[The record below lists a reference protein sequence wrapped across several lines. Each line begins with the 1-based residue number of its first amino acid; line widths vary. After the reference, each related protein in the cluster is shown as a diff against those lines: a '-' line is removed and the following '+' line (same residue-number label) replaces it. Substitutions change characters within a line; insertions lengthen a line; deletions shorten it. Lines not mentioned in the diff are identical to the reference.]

1 MLKRK
6 SGDLPVLT
14 KLVYNFRDRSLR
26 MNTTCY
32 TPFAGIYLMN
42 NRLLNICVIIWIGT
56 GALAQEQR
64 VDNTQQIQVLE
75 EVIVSDTR
83 SPIKR
88 ENSGKTVIKITSEEL
103 QRNQG
108 KTVAEI
114 ITTKS
119 GIEISGSRGRQGEIL
134 GIFARGGRGKQVIVL
149 IDGVRVSDPSSF
161 SQEYDLRLLNT
172 AAIESVEIIKG
183 ASSTLYGANAATAVI
198 QITTKQ
204 YSSKKIQG
212 NFQTTIGT
220 NQTTSD
226 QNYRGNDFTNGLL
239 VNGSLD
245 KFSYSVGFNNRYSDG
260 LSSLITPDNEVDPF
274 STISTDLK
282 VAYRF
287 SDDFTINMYGNQS
300 KLRSSYDET
309 FGMLDAPY
317 RFLSEQKRLG
327 MSSKLSH
334 GLGALTV
341 NAAVSEYASENISVF
356 PGTFE
361 GSNFVADVFNTF
373 NFDNLY
379 TLVGINY
386 SRDKTEFETEKDFSI
401 VDPYLTLVYTAPSGL
416 HLNLGGRLNNHSEYG
431 SQFVYNLNPSFTMKN
446 SHGYF
451 KLLGTYAT
459 SYITPTLTQL
469 FGQFGANPLLKPET
483 NRTIEGGLEY
493 SVSKKIR
500 ANVVYFNRKE
510 EAFVFFDNSTFL
522 YRNAEGTIDAQ
533 GLELELDWKLSEQL
547 QMQSNYTFT
556 ERTGDAGIRLP
567 KHKLNTN
574 LSYQVSDTYFA
585 GLNFAYIGKRLDT
598 DFNTFEAVTLDSYS
612 LVGCYMSLQLLPK
625 KLQIFLN
632 ADNLLNKE
640 YSEVLG
646 FTTRGRNIRVGFNLT
661 L

>member
-1 MLKRK
+1 MNKRF
-6 SGDLPVLT
+6 LNVCAIVL
-14 KLVYNFRDRSLR
+14 
-26 MNTTCY
+26 
-32 TPFAGIYLMN
+32 
-42 NRLLNICVIIWIGT
+42 IGT
-56 GALAQEQR
+56 SAWTQEQQG
-64 VDNTQQIQVLE
+64 DTTQIQVLE

-83 SPIKR
+83 APIKR

-119 GIEISGSRGRQGEIL
+119 GIEISGSRGRQGEVL
-134 GIFARGGRGKQVIVL
+134 GVFARGGRGKQVIVL
-149 IDGVRVSDPSSF
+149 IDGVRVSNPSSF

-172 AAIESVEIIKG
+172 AAIESIEISKG

-198 QITTKQ
+198 QITTKE
-204 YSSKKIQG
+204 YSSRKIQG
-212 NFQTTIGT
+212 NFQTSIGT

-226 QNYRGNDFTNGLL
+226 QNYRVNDFTNSLL
-239 VNGSLD
+239 VNGSLN
-245 KFSYSVGFNNRYSDG
+245 KFSYSAGFNNRYSDG
-260 LSSLITPDNEVDPF
+260 LSSLITPDNEEDPF

-282 VAYRF
+282 VGYRF
-287 SDDFTINMYGNQS
+287 SDDFNISIYGNQS
-300 KLRSSYDET
+300 KLRSSYDES
-309 FGMLDAPY
+309 FGLFDAPY
-317 RFLSEQKRLG
+317 SFLTEQKRIG
-327 MSSKLSH
+327 VSSKFSH
-334 GLGALTV
+334 GLGALTL
-341 NAAVSEYASENISVF
+341 NAAVTSYSSENISAF

-379 TLVGINY
+379 TLVGINF
-386 SRDKTEFETEKDFSI
+386 SRDKTEFETDKDFSI

-416 HLNLGGRLNNHSEYG
+416 NLNIGGRLNNHSEYG

-446 SHGYF
+446 SRGYF

-483 NRTIEGGLEY
+483 NRTIEVGLEY
-493 SVSKKIR
+493 SVANKIR
-500 ANVVYFNRKE
+500 ANMVYFNRKE
-510 EAFVFFDNSTFL
+510 EDFVFFDNSTFS
-522 YRNAEGTIDAQ
+522 YGNATGTIDAQ

-556 ERTGDAGIRLP
+556 ERIGDTAIRLP
-567 KHKLNTN
+567 KHKFNSN
-574 LSYQVSDTYFA
+574 LGYQVSDTYYI
-585 GLNFAYIGKRLDT
+585 GLNYAYIGKRLDT
-598 DFNTFEAVTLDSYS
+598 DFNTFDEVTLDTYS

-625 KLQIFLN
+625 KLQVFLN
-632 ADNLLNKE
+632 ADNLFNKD
-640 YSEVLG
+640 YIEVLG
-646 FTTRGRNIRVGFNLT
+646 FTTRGRNIRAGFNLT